1 MGKYLPII
9 LAARH
14 GSLNKAASLCGYA
27 QPSMMYIINK
37 LEDDLG
43 VKLFY
48 RSKRGITLTEAG
60 KKLLEVMEE
69 IEAQEERLRSM
80 AQSFRE
86 TRLRI
91 GTFPDLPGRWISGL
105 LAAIRKDSPEAM
117 VRLETTVSHRQGLE
131 DVKNGAL
138 SCCFSILK
146 DPPGVD
152 CVPLYDDPYYLVL
165 SAEHPLAQRERVTLE
180 EVLDR
185 LPLIPNRESGDE
197 ASPLW
202 DLFQGKEHVLLAD
215 STLPDPIFSV
225 ALAEKGLGAA
235 MLPGL
240 QLDKMSLRESVRV
253 LPLADGPIRTLTLLC
268 PPREDRSAAEEELVS
283 LVSALVR
290 GTEA

>member
-48 RSKRGITLTEAG
+48 RSKRGVTLTEAG

-138 SCCFSILK
+138 SCCFSITRR
-146 DPPGVD
+146 
-152 CVPLYDDPYYLVL
+152 L
-165 SAEHPLAQRERVTLE
+165 SFGREAWMKTS
-180 EVLDR
+180 
-185 LPLIPNRESGDE
+185 N
-197 ASPLW
+197 
-202 DLFQGKEHVLLAD
+202 LFGW
-215 STLPDPIFSV
+215 
-225 ALAEKGLGAA
+225 
-235 MLPGL
+235 
-240 QLDKMSLRESVRV
+240 SLRTKKPERPAITQDDSS
-253 LPLADGPIRTLTLLC
+253 A
-268 PPREDRSAAEEELVS
+268 REARIWLS
-283 LVSALVR
+283 
-290 GTEA
+290 